1 MVDPATGRPWTDY
14 PYAEDGLQLWGALTS
29 YFRAYLAAYY
39 TAVGVGNALLADQRR
54 ALWSCSLQHLMLCP

>member
-29 YFRAYLAAYY
+29 YFRAYLAVYY
-39 TAVGVGNALLADQRR
+39 TAVGVGLVA
-54 ALWSCSLQHLMLCP
+54 